1 MKSFGTKYWDKSEN
15 KNPRN
20 LLIYGDFLILAEREG
35 FEPSKPFDL
44 HTFQACSFDHS
55 DTSPHFSS
63 AVRRCLSQQN
73 GAYSMV

>member
-44 HTFQACSFDHS
+44 H
-55 DTSPHFSS
+55 
-63 AVRRCLSQQN
+63 
-73 GAYSMV
+73 

>member
-35 FEPSKPFDL
+35 FETTL
-44 HTFQACSFDHS
+44 
-55 DTSPHFSS
+55 TSLLLP
-63 AVRRCLSQQN
+63 N
-73 GAYSMV
+73 